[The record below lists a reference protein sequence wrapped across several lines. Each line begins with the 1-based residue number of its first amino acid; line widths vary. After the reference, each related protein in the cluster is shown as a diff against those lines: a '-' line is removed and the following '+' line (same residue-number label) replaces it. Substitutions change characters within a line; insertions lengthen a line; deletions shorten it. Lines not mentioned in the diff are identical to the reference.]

1 LKRSTFTLYSKKV
14 GHFECNESPGKIR
27 ILHYGV
33 HHLQSAYTTGLLLK
47 LENKF
52 LVNLLRGTYTYPN
65 SLERYEDKRNTKL
78 EWILKEAVV
87 TLSMYFTGI

>member
-1 LKRSTFTLYSKKV
+1 MVS
-14 GHFECNESPGKIR
+14 
-27 ILHYGV
+27 V
-33 HHLQSAYTTGLLLK
+33 HNLQSAYTTGLLLK

-52 LVNLLRGTYTYPN
+52 LVNLLRGAYTYPN

-78 EWILKEAVV
+78 EWILKEAVL